1 MGSIMKFDCI
11 IIGGGFSGL
20 AAAIRLAHF
29 GKKVCVCEKHYRLG
43 GLNSWYTRGGFEI
56 DAGLHAMT
64 NFADSKSPKSLPLKK
79 LLRQLRIPYDSL
91 KLRQQYSSKISFPN
105 AELEFSND
113 FSCLLDSISKLFP
126 NDIDNFISFDAFV
139 KDFDGLDL
147 SSPFISARKVMLEKL
162 KNPLL
167 IDMLL
172 CPLSYY
178 GSAVENDMDF
188 AQFTIMYKSIFHE
201 GFSVPADG
209 VKSLLTILTERFI
222 ECGGQ
227 CIDLKRQELQGE
239 KVIALNAGVKHIVS
253 KNGKVQAVELENG
266 DILETETILSSAGLR
281 ETKKLADLP
290 FEKTAKTLAFTE
302 SIAFLENPIPDF
314 NDTIIFFNKTDK
326 FNYQKP
332 DNEFDTASGVICCP
346 ANYQFKQEDNK
357 PKNQIRITLLAN
369 YEKWSQLPEADYKNK
384 KQLLLNQS
392 LKLAK
397 DIIGKEISEPVF
409 SDSFSP
415 LTIERFTGH
424 FNGAIYGA
432 PKKNKLGITE
442 LKGLYICGTDQ
453 GFLGITGS
461 MLSGISMANMHI
473 LQP

>member
-1 MGSIMKFDCI
+1 MKFDCI

-29 GKKVCVCEKHYRLG
+29 GQKVCVCEKHYRLG

-56 DAGLHAMT
+56 DTGLHAMT
-64 NFADSKSPKSLPLKK
+64 NFADSKSAKSLPLKR

-91 KLRQQYSSKISFPN
+91 KLRQQYSSKISFPSI
-105 AELEFSND
+105 ELEFSND
-113 FSCLLDSISKLFP
+113 FTVLLDSIAKNFP
-126 NDIDNFISFDAFV
+126 NDIDSFVLFDQFV
-139 KDFDGLDL
+139 KDFDGLNL
-147 SSPFISARKVMLEKL
+147 SAPFVSAREVMSDKL

-188 AQFTIMYKSIFHE
+188 SQFTIMYKSIFHE

-209 VKSLLTILTERFI
+209 VKSLLKVLTERFI

-227 CIDLKRQELQGE
+227 CIDLKKQEIKGD
-239 KVIALNAGVKHIVS
+239 KVIALNAGIKQIIS
-253 KNGKVQAVELENG
+253 RNKKVQAVELASG
-266 DILETETILSSAGLR
+266 DILETERILSSAGLR
-281 ETKKLADLP
+281 ETNALAGIP
-290 FEKTAKTLAFTE
+290 FDNTSKTLAFTE
-302 SIAFLENPIPDF
+302 SIAFFDTPISNF
-314 NDTIIFFNKTDK
+314 NDTIIFFNKKDR

-332 DNEFDTASGVICCP
+332 LTEFDTSSGVICCP
-346 ANYQFKQEDNK
+346 GNYKFLDQDTQ

-369 YEKWSQLPEADYKNK
+369 YEKWSTLPKRDYKIVK
-384 KQLLLNQS
+384 ESLLTKS
-392 LKLAK
+392 LMVAK
-397 DIIGKEISEPVF
+397 DIIGTKIPKTIF
-409 SDSFSP
+409 TDSFSP
-415 LTIERFTGH
+415 ITIEKFTSH

-432 PKKNKLGITE
+432 PEKNKLGTTE

>member
-1 MGSIMKFDCI
+1 MKFDCI

-43 GLNSWYTRGGFEI
+43 GLNSWYTRAGFEI

-64 NFADSKSPKSLPLKK
+64 NFADAKSPKSLPLKR
-79 LLRQLRIPYDSL
+79 LLRQLRIPYDAL

-105 AELEFSND
+105 TELKFSND
-113 FSCLLDSISKLFP
+113 FSCLLDSVSKKFP
-126 NDIDNFISFDAFV
+126 NDIDNFILFDTFV
-139 KDFDGLDL
+139 KNFDGLNL
-147 SSPFISARKVMLEKL
+147 SSQFVSAREIMADKL

-209 VKSLLTILTERFI
+209 VKSLLNILTERFI

-227 CIDLKRQELQGE
+227 CIDLKRKELKGD
-239 KVIALNAGVKHIVS
+239 KVIALNAGVKQIIS
-253 KNGKVQAVELENG
+253 RNKKVQAVELENG

-281 ETKKLADLP
+281 ETQKLAGLP
-290 FEKTAKTLAFTE
+290 YNNTSKTLAFTE
-302 SIAFLENPIPDF
+302 SIAFLDAPIQNF
-314 NDTIIFFNKTDK
+314 NDTIIFFNKKDK

-332 DNEFDTASGVICCP
+332 LNEFDISSGVICCP
-346 ANYQFKQEDNK
+346 TNYKFLEEDTQQK
-357 PKNQIRITLLAN
+357 KQIRITLLAN
-369 YEKWSQLPEADYKNK
+369 YEKWSTLSDDDYKILK
-384 KQLLLNQS
+384 ESLLSKS
-392 LKLAK
+392 LIVAK
-397 DIIGKEISEPVF
+397 EIIGTEIPKPIF
-409 SDSFSP
+409 TDSFSP

-424 FNGAIYGA
+424 FNGAIYGS